1 MSGLCVCEI
10 FRNEQERGKKMISI
24 NGHTIGEKC
33 YPNNERILEIPI
45 MVTAF
50 RTEEFIIEM
59 KYTTDIDISVLSMAK
74 RYLDDQFNNPEVTLI
89 MKYVPYSRMDRNIKG
104 YMFSLKYFCKMIN
117 DLNFYKVMVLDVHS
131 NVTTALLDRCVEID
145 VDQYID
151 KVFDEAKVDY
161 VFYPDAGAMKRYY
174 ESLKTRRKSFYGNKK
189 RDLHTGKIINYELVE
204 CPDIQGKDILII
216 DDLCAYG
223 GTFQLA
229 SEKLKEK
236 GANNIYLYVSHCEN
250 SIYNGKLINSGL
262 VSKIFTTDSILSDWS
277 SNLICNVEK

>member
-1 MSGLCVCEI
+1 
-10 FRNEQERGKKMISI
+10 MISI
-24 NGHTIGEKC
+24 NGYSIGDKC
-33 YPNNERILEIPI
+33 YPNNERILEVAHYKIN
-45 MVTAF
+45 
-50 RTEEFIIEM
+50 EFETIVDFEIEM
-59 KYTTDIDISVLSMAK
+59 KYTTDIDISLLIMCK
-74 RYLDDQFNNPEVTLI
+74 KYLDDMFSNPKITLR
-89 MKYVPYSRMDRNIKG
+89 MKYVPYSRMDRYIEG

-117 DLNFYKVMVLDVHS
+117 DLNFDKVTVLDPHS
-131 NVTTALLDRCVEID
+131 NVTTALLDRCCEINI
-145 VDQYID
+145 DQYLD
-151 KVFDEAKVDY
+151 KVFDMVNIDY

-174 ESLKTRRKSFYGNKK
+174 ETLKTRRQSFYGNKK
-189 RDLHTGKIINYELVE
+189 RDLYTGKIINYELVD

-262 VSKIFTTDSILSDWS
+262 VSEIFTTDSILSDWS
-277 SNLICNVEK
+277 SNLICNVDK